1 VNDVTSL
8 QRFAESFDC
17 SAISSHPT
25 PVWFVRSSRTAAAA
39 ASRDATGSRSFVDIR
54 GSLALPAALHD
65 GCPLPGPSSRD
76 DVAAPA
82 PARRQMRTDP
92 PDLDSTSEYSSNA
105 LVQRPSLVGFV
116 RVAGPIGPDDAP
128 FAPPSTSRGAS
139 TPARRIR
146 RTSVPRRQ
154 PRNRVPSSWF
164 CTTSTV
170 SAAPCSRACCIPLPI
185 LGFATFPASAARTTD
200 RSRSPE
206 RTPRFPRRE
215 SYPAKE

>member
-17 SAISSHPT
+17 SAIFLAPDSR
-25 PVWFVRSSRTAAAA
+25 VVRPILEDRSGSRI
-39 ASRDATGSRSFVDIR
+39 SRCNRSRSFVDTR

-76 DVAAPA
+76 DVAAPS

-105 LVQRPSLVGFV
+105 LVVRPSLVGFV
-116 RVAGPIGPDDAP
+116 RAARPIGPGGAP

-139 TPARRIR
+139 TPTLRIR
-146 RTSVPRRQ
+146 RASVSRSH